1 MRFGLVTTFYP
12 PYNFGGDGI
21 NVQRLA
27 RALVQR
33 GHHVSVLFDPAAYQS
48 LTAKDLLPCE
58 SSDDGVK
65 VVPIR
70 RPWGVLSPFL
80 VHQTGRPLL
89 TRHLLQPMLEQD
101 FDVIHYHNVSLVG
114 GPGIFQYGNAIKLFT
129 AHEHWLVCPT
139 SVLWRHGQEP
149 CDGRECFRCQLSY
162 LRPPQLWRYT
172 SLLENALQHID
183 VFFALSEFSRQKHRE
198 FGFPREM
205 TVLPCFLPD
214 LNGLQETDF
223 LARPHARPYFLFVG
237 RLEKIK
243 GLDDVLPLFRD
254 YPEGDLL
261 IAGQGNYEE
270 TLRSLA
276 AGNNRV
282 KFLGNVDS
290 QDLPRYYRHAIATLV
305 PSVCFETFGA
315 TIIESFQ
322 QSTPV
327 IARRLGP
334 STEMVQQSEG
344 GLLFENPA
352 ELRTAMSRLQHDKEL
367 RSRAGEAARQAY
379 LARWS
384 EDVVLPQ
391 YLDIVTCLGDQR
403 KRMVKV

>member
-21 NVQRLA
+21 NVQRMA

-33 GHHVSVLFDPAAYQS
+33 GHDVTVLFDPSAYQS
-48 LTAKDLLPCE
+48 LAKNDLPLGEPD
-58 SSDDGVK
+58 DDGVN

-70 RPWGVLSPFL
+70 SPWGVLSPFL
-80 VHQTGRPLL
+80 VHQIGRPLL
-89 TRHLLQPMLEQD
+89 TRHLLQPVLEQG

-139 SVLWRHGQEP
+139 NVLWRHGQEV
-149 CDGRECFRCQLSY
+149 CISRECFRCQLSY
-162 LRPPQLWRYT
+162 FRPPQLWRHT
-172 SLLENALQHID
+172 RLLENALCHID

-205 TVLPCFLPD
+205 EVLPCFLPD
-214 LNGLQETDF
+214 KTGVQEERLLT
-223 LARPHARPYFLFVG
+223 RPHMRPYFLFVG

-243 GLDDVLPLFRD
+243 GLDDVIPLFRD
-254 YPEGDLL
+254 YPHGDLL
-261 IAGQGNYEE
+261 VAGEGSYGEI
-270 TLRSLA
+270 LRSLA

-282 KFLGNVDS
+282 KFLGTVDS
-290 QDLPRYYRHAIATLV
+290 QDLPRYYRHAIATLA

-327 IARRLGP
+327 IARRLGA
-334 STEMVQQSEG
+334 STEILEQSDG
-344 GLLFENPA
+344 GLLFDTPT
-352 ELRTAMSRLQHDKEL
+352 ELLAALSTLQQDEEL
-367 RSRAGEAARQAY
+367 RSRAAGAARQAY
-379 LARWS
+379 LSRWS

-391 YLDIVTCLGDQR
+391 YLEVVTRLGH
-403 KRMVKV
+403 KRARSAEA